1 MTSATTADLFRQR
14 LNLLI
19 GRAGE
24 NQAGFARLA
33 GIDRSTLS
41 QLLNP
46 ETIRLPRAETLLAI
60 ARACNVSVDW
70 LLGLSQREEMGAE
83 IIEAVVKVEPHIRT
97 PIDDRFA
104 GWLKE
109 AEGYKI
115 RTVPESFPDFM
126 KTHELIRYEY
136 AGGAID
142 YAAIDA
148 RLTLMRSP
156 ERDLEVCTSIQE
168 IIAMALGQGKWNG
181 LPLATR
187 KAQLSHL
194 VALSDALYP
203 NLRIYL
209 YTLTETYANPFTVFG
224 PHRVALFLGTNY
236 LVLNGPEHI
245 RLFNRRF
252 EDLIRHAVIQPHQ
265 FSGYVRELLEEI
277 GG

>member
-1 MTSATTADLFRQR
+1 VTTSGVFRQR
-14 LNLLI
+14 LTLLI
-19 GRAGE
+19 ERSGQ
-24 NQAGFARLA
+24 NQAGFARLTD
-33 GIDRSTLS
+33 IDRSTLS
-41 QLLNP
+41 QLLQS
-46 ETIRLPRAETLLAI
+46 ETIRLPRAETLLSI
-60 ARACNVSVDW
+60 ARACNVSIDW
-70 LLGLSQREEMGAE
+70 LLGLSQREEVGAE

-97 PIDDRFA
+97 PIDERFA

-109 AEGYKI
+109 AEGYKV

-126 KTHELIRYEY
+126 KTRELIHYEY

-142 YAAIDA
+142 YAAIEA
-148 RLTLMRSP
+148 RLMLMRSP

-168 IIAMALGQGKWNG
+168 ITAMALGQGKWNG
-181 LPLATR
+181 LPLGHR
-187 KAQLSHL
+187 RSQLAHL
-194 VALSDALYP
+194 VALSESLYP

-252 EDLIRHAVIQPHQ
+252 EDLIRHAVVQPHQ
-265 FSGYVRELLEEI
+265 FSGYVTELVEEI